1 MDILSAAYS
10 YLSQFSTFI
19 VCTIIVA
26 HFVNTFWPRKKL
38 IINNESL
45 IIITGGCMGIGRQM
59 ALEFAR
65 KYQPTILIIDRR
77 DDLFDS
83 VRK

>member
-1 MDILSAAYS
+1 MDILSTAYG
-10 YLSQFSTFI
+10 YFSQFSTFI

-26 HFVNTFWPRKKL
+26 NIVSTLWPRKKL
-38 IINNESL
+38 NINKESL

-83 VRK
+83 VKK